1 MINDRTQLDQY
12 IAFRQSWNRRSAI
25 ESLPEELQT
34 ALSADG
40 RLLPRHCTAK
50 VVNELYV
57 EKLKILQPAFNLDEF
72 TTPTIEQISSCIVK
86 SGNFDQRR
94 MSFSE
99 FSSPVALEK
108 GVMILGGIGTG
119 KTLLMQGLIDVYQF
133 FEIRVKMVPT
143 YELTASFAREG
154 VNVYGTCSYDGSS
167 FYPTSDSLI
176 LDDLGAESIQSHY
189 GQVTNV
195 IAELILRR
203 YDSHAMTFGT
213 SNLDQKTL
221 RKFYGER
228 VWSRMKMMFHF
239 VELKG
244 NDRRQ

>member
-1 MINDRTQLDQY
+1 MINNRAQLDQY
-12 IAFRQSWNRRSAI
+12 IAFCQSWNYRSTDK
-25 ESLPEELQT
+25 SLPEEIQQLGIIV
-34 ALSADG
+34 DG
-40 RLLPRHCTAK
+40 KLLPRHCSSK

-57 EKLKILQPAFNLDEF
+57 EKLKNIQPAFSLDDF
-72 TTPTIEQISSCIVK
+72 TTPTIEQISQCFIN
-86 SGNFDQRR
+86 SGNFDLRP

-99 FSSPVALEK
+99 FSSPIALEK

-119 KTLLMQGLIDVYQF
+119 KTLLMQGLIELYQF
-133 FEIRVKMVPT
+133 FSIKVKMVPT
-143 YELTASFAREG
+143 YELTARFAREG
-154 VNVYGTCSYDGSS
+154 VNVFNTDGSNLN
-167 FYPTSDSLI
+167 PTSDSLI

-195 IAELILRR
+195 IAELMLRR

-239 VELKG
+239 IVLKG

>member
-1 MINDRTQLDQY
+1 MITNRAQLDQY
-12 IAFRQSWNRRSAI
+12 IAFRQSWNYRSMVK
-25 ESLPEELQT
+25 SLPEELQKS
-34 ALSADG
+34 LSADG
-40 RLLPRHCTAK
+40 RLLPRHCTAT

-57 EKLKILQPAFNLDEF
+57 ERLKIRQPAFNLDEF
-72 TTPTIEQISSCIVK
+72 TTPTIEQISQCVVK
-86 SGNFDQRR
+86 CGDFDQRR
-94 MSFSE
+94 VSFSGH
-99 FSSPVALEK
+99 SSPVALEK

-119 KTLLMQGLIDVYQF
+119 KTLLMQGLRDVYLF
-133 FEIRVKMVPT
+133 FEIIVKMVPT

-154 VNVYGTCSYDGSS
+154 VNVYGTCSYDGSN

-195 IAELILRR
+195 IAELMLRR

-213 SNLDQKTL
+213 SNLDQKTI

-239 VELKG
+239 IELKG